1 MIENLT
7 DKLPEIL
14 AHFGIQGT
22 LGEVFEGPLITD
34 VQFKL
39 SEGSKF
45 AYVEKLI
52 KDIARELGV
61 SGIRVSQIAN
71 STYISFEIPQP
82 KAQTVPFG
90 PITQTEEFTSSSY
103 ALPIC
108 VGVNMHGKPVMKDL
122 SKMPHLLV
130 AGTTG
135 SGKSVG
141 LNSFILS

>member
-14 AHFGIQGT
+14 AHFGIQGS
-22 LGEVFEGPLITD
+22 LGEVFEGPLITV

-45 AYVEKLI
+45 SYVEKLI

-90 PITQTEEFTSSSY
+90 P
-103 ALPIC
+103 P
-108 VGVNMHGKPVMKDL
+108 P
-122 SKMPHLLV
+122 
-130 AGTTG
+130 
-135 SGKSVG
+135 
-141 LNSFILS
+141 NSWLM